1 MMVNASNDTGFMN
14 HYCYVNLV
22 LSQQVDMVHSEDLV
36 GVGIAR
42 FSQVFARWGA
52 AIRNSGRIQM
62 GPLPWEPESAP
73 LALRGAGASLGDC
86 SRRGGSEKFH
96 QPLKAAKPLSR

>member
-22 LSQQVDMVHSEDLV
+22 LLQQVDIVHSEDLV

-73 LALRGAGASLGDC
+73 LALRGAGASLGGPGAQWSYADPNRT
-86 SRRGGSEKFH
+86 SRDR
-96 QPLKAAKPLSR
+96 LAT